1 MQDDETP
8 SGSGEGATSPT
19 TPDDQPSAELSRAAR
34 EAVRQ
39 PPDPRL
45 EKQFAYLG
53 LWGEP
58 EAATPGAGPSP
69 GSAAPAESS
78 RTDALLAT
86 LETRSVAV
94 EARLDAVTR
103 LLALVIRLL
112 AVLIVI
118 VLGLAIVVLAGSLA

>member
-1 MQDDETP
+1 MHDDDTP
-8 SGSGEGATSPT
+8 SGGSERKAEPT

-58 EAATPGAGPSP
+58 EAASPVAGPSP
-69 GSAAPAESS
+69 GSAAPVESARS
-78 RTDALLAT
+78 DALLAT

-118 VLGLAIVVLAGSLA
+118 VLGLAILVLAGSLA